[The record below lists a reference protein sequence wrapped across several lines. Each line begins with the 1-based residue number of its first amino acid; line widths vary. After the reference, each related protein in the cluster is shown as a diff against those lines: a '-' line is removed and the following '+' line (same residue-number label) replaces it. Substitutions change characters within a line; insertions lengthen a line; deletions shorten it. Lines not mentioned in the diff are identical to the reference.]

1 MRCAV
6 AGAVPATSEWS
17 QPARRFIRPARKRP
31 VTRRWPPFPARK
43 QCQPSG
49 VVELAVSAP
58 QSYPR
63 PAPRGGLDGRHHLVR
78 HLHPDAPAAARDGR
92 GRQGGRRGEGGRQL
106 GRGWAQRR
114 HLRGAAQHHRPAC
127 ARAAARMIEHYIR
140 DCGFVAL
147 RIEPFLWR
155 KPPTDRAY
163 YPLYAKAAELD
174 VTFQTQVGHTGPLFP
189 SETGRPTYIDEV
201 ALDFPELRIV
211 CGHIGWPWTEEMIA
225 VAWKHKNV
233 WIDTSAHVPRHY
245 PPAFVHFL
253 RTFGKDKVCFAT
265 DYPLLRWDRVLPEVD
280 ALELDPEVKRRF
292 LHDNAA
298 RAVKLAS

>member
-1 MRCAV
+1 MIIDAWTQHISPTPPGVNPQGENVFRNYGMLDVFHHGTDVARMVEAMDRHGVRVALMAGDNAAV
-6 AGAVPATSEWS
+6 A
-17 QPARRFIRPARKRP
+17 R
-31 VTRRWPPFPARK
+31 
-43 QCQPSG
+43 
-49 VVELAVSAP
+49 
-58 QSYPR
+58 
-63 PAPRGGLDGRHHLVR
+63 
-78 HLHPDAPAAARDGR
+78 
-92 GRQGGRRGEGGRQL
+92 
-106 GRGWAQRR
+106 AQRAHPGR
-114 HLRGAAQHHRPAC
+114 IFGQYHASPSDIM
-127 ARAAARMIEHYIR
+127 RAVRELEHYVR

-155 KPPTDRAY
+155 KAPTDRAY
-163 YPLYAKAAELD
+163 YALYAKAAELD
-174 VTFQTQVGHTGPLFP
+174 VAFQAQVGHTGPLFP

-225 VAWKHKNV
+225 VAWKHRNV

-265 DYPLLRWDRVLPEVD
+265 DYPLLRWDRVLPEID
-280 ALELDPEVKRRF
+280 ALELDPDVKRRF

-298 RAVKLAS
+298 RAFKLAS